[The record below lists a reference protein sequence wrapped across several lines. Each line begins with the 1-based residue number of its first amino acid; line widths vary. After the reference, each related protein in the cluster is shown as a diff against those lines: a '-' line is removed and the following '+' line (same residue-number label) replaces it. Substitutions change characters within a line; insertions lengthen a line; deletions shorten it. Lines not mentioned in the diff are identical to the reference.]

1 MDSKQ
6 KKSSILFYKKCSK
19 IYGRLSSVSCINN
32 RDHIP
37 LNIKFSNQNTAVNK
51 FKYNQNSKKILES
64 KESNL
69 LNFNE
74 LTSVLINADNLL
86 YLKDEIKRSKFY
98 VKKFGKFSIF
108 KDEIDHVP
116 LNSITYFSFYSKK
129 RKEKDHK
136 NFSLENSFSKNLL
149 LDFFHT

>member
-64 KESNL
+64 KESNF

-74 LTSVLINADNLL
+74 VNSVVINADNLL
-86 YLKDEIKRSKFY
+86 
-98 VKKFGKFSIF
+98 
-108 KDEIDHVP
+108 
-116 LNSITYFSFYSKK
+116 
-129 RKEKDHK
+129 
-136 NFSLENSFSKNLL
+136 
-149 LDFFHT
+149 